1 MWKEI
6 YYKELPHRIMEAD
19 KSQGL
24 QGKCQQVR
32 DPRKLMVWFQPE
44 SKGLRNRRTSGVVPV

>member
-24 QGKCQQVR
+24 QGESQQVR
-32 DPRKLMVWFQPE
+32 DPRKLMV
-44 SKGLRNRRTSGVVPV
+44 